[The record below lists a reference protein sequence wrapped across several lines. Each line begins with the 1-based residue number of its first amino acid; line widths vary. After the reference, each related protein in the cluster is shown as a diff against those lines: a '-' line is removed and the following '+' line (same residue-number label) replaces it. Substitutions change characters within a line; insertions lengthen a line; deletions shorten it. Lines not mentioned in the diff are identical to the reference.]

1 VTETKVCRGPCKL
14 EKPLE
19 DFRRNA
25 SSPDGHTTIC
35 KVCLKAAEKRRRN
48 AWKEPT
54 TYERYREGFD
64 AGARA
69 ALKRLACLDADALK
83 AAAALTHPDRHP
95 SEREEEASRVTALL
109 LAARDRA
116 Q

>member
-1 VTETKVCRGPCKL
+1 MTETKVCRGPCKL

-35 KVCLKAAEKRRRN
+35 KTCLKQAEKRRRN

-54 TYERYREGFD
+54 PDERYKEGFE

-69 ALKRLACLDADALK
+69 ALERLACMDADTLK
-83 AAAALTHPDRHP
+83 AAAALTHPDRQP
-95 SEREEEASRVTALL
+95 PERRGEAERVTALL